1 MIYESRV
8 IKYVFQ
14 IYFIWRVK
22 NIKISVKSRYAL
34 SSLVYMGQNISNKN
48 SITLLSLSEKLGISK
63 IYLEQ
68 TFTLLRRSGIVSATK
83 GAGGGYRLTRS
94 PAHISVFDILFA
106 IETSLFEKTESTVA
120 GRDAHIE
127 SAMNEV
133 VFGVLDN
140 SLKAVLSSISLEN
153 MIDRANQYRNG
164 ESYIYYL

>member
-1 MIYESRV
+1 MLFW
-8 IKYVFQ
+8 K
-14 IYFIWRVK
+14 VK

-34 SSLVYMGQNISNKN
+34 SSLVYMGQNFSDKD

-68 TFTLLRRSGIVSATK
+68 TFTLLRRSGIVTATK

-94 PAHISVFDILFA
+94 PSRISVFDILFA
-106 IETSLFEKTESTVA
+106 IETSLFEKTEFTVA
-120 GRDAHIE
+120 GKEEHIE

-133 VFGVLDN
+133 VFGILDD
-140 SLKAVLSSISLEN
+140 SVKAVLSSISLEDVIN
-153 MIDRANQYRNG
+153 RANQYKDS

>member
-1 MIYESRV
+1 MIICLY
-8 IKYVFQ
+8 Q
-14 IYFIWRVK
+14 ICFVWRVK

-34 SSLVYMGQNISNKN
+34 SSLVYMGQNISNKD

-83 GAGGGYRLTRS
+83 GAGGGYRLTRAPS
-94 PAHISVFDILFA
+94 RISVFDILFA
-106 IETSLFEKTESTVA
+106 IETSLFEKAESTVA

-127 SAMNEV
+127 CAMNEA
-133 VFGVLDN
+133 VFGVLDD
-140 SLKAVLSSISLEN
+140 SLKTVLSGISLEDV
-153 MIDRANQYRNG
+153 IDRANQYRDS